1 MNNLKLYHQQH
12 VAYHIHVDTCDTQ
25 RFSEANPSALPQTAN
40 SSFTFS
46 AKERDLETGYSYF
59 GSRYYSSDLSV
70 WLSVDPMVAKYPS
83 LSPYVYCANNP
94 VKLVDPNGEEVW
106 KPEITETGDIRLLA
120 EDGDNI
126 STLYEFLG
134 GDDGLFSKRKVQKM
148 WNKRDSQ
155 NNVVLPKN
163 NFSDAIKRARNEG
176 FPEESNFSNCSESDL
191 LAMGYR
197 KNYNCFGAALS
208 GANGDPI
215 GYYSSTDLDGELK
228 YGNWYSTDTPIFG
241 KTLIRFAKGKKAL
254 HAAVFLGKD
263 HSGNSYVFTK
273 NGFYYAPTI
282 MNLKDVEAI
291 PEYGPV
297 TPLITNMKR
306 LQGDSGMYNY
316 GKPHKPMPSR

>member
-1 MNNLKLYHQQH
+1 M
-12 VAYHIHVDTCDTQ
+12 
-25 RFSEANPSALPQTAN
+25 
-40 SSFTFS
+40 
-46 AKERDLETGYSYF
+46 
-59 GSRYYSSDLSV
+59 SD
-70 WLSVDPMVAKYPS
+70 KYAS
-83 LSPYVYCANNP
+83 LSPYTYCADNP
-94 VKLVDPNGEEVW
+94 VKLVDPNGEEIW
-106 KPEITETGDIRLLA
+106 KPEITGTGDIRLLA
-120 EDGDNI
+120 EDGDKI

-134 GDDGLFSKRKVQKM
+134 GEDGLFSKRKVQKM

-163 NFSDAIKRARNEG
+163 NFSNAIKRAKKEG
-176 FPEESNFSNCSESDL
+176 LPEESNFSNCSESDL
-191 LAMGYR
+191 IAMGYR

-208 GANGDPI
+208 GADGDPI

-241 KTLIRFAKGKKAL
+241 KTLIRFAKGKKAV
-254 HAAVFLGKD
+254 HAAVFFGKD

-282 MNLKDVEAI
+282 MNLKDVETI

-297 TPLITNMKR
+297 TPLITNTER

-316 GKPHKPMPSR
+316 GKPRKPVPYR